1 MCGIFA
7 SGRSFFPSFLICFP
21 SAALALDVARFLVLE
36 LFPPF
41 LAVVNFMWRDWV
53 WTSIMGVGDSYSSN
67 SLSGC
72 EHLHSGGR

>member
-1 MCGIFA
+1 
-7 SGRSFFPSFLICFP
+7 
-21 SAALALDVARFLVLE
+21 VARFLVLE